1 MKVILFANTEW
12 YLFNFR
18 LPLAKA
24 LRARGFEVLLISP
37 PGDYGQRLQDAGFRW
52 QPLPMD
58 RRSLHP
64 WHELRLLAH
73 LVRLYRREQPAVVHH
88 FTIKCVIYGGLAAA
102 LARVPAR
109 VNAVTGLGYVFLNPA
124 PKARLLRPLVRW
136 LMQGV
141 VNNAGSRLIL
151 QNSEDLAAFQQ
162 AKLAD
167 ARQVRL
173 IKGSGVDIQRFQP
186 AVKPAP
192 ARGETRVLLAARLLW
207 DKGVAEYVDAARQL
221 RAAGLPIRFLLAGAP
236 DPGNPASI
244 PPAQLT
250 AWAAEGV
257 IEVLDHVEDMPALYA
272 RTDIVVLPSYREG
285 LPKSLIEAA
294 ACGLP
299 LVTTDA
305 PGCREVVTD
314 GVEGLL
320 VPVRDANALASAI
333 RRLHDHP
340 GLARR
345 MGQAARARA
354 LAEFDEQIVIART
367 LEVYQELL
375 PNVRIGDG
383 DTGWVATGEGIKAKG

>member
-136 LMQGV
+136 LMQCV

-167 ARQVRL
+167 THHIRL
-173 IKGSGVDIQRFQP
+173 IKGSGVDSRRFQP

-192 ARGETRVLLAARLLW
+192 ARGETRVLL
-207 DKGVAEYVDAARQL
+207 AARQL

-244 PPAQLT
+244 PAEQLT
-250 AWAAEGV
+250 AWAGRGRGRSAGSRGRYAGAVCPDGHRGV
-257 IEVLDHVEDMPALYA
+257 AQLSGGFAQEPDRGRRLRSPTGDHRRP
-272 RTDIVVLPSYREG
+272 RLPGSGDRRRG
-285 LPKSLIEAA
+285 RAA
-294 ACGLP
+294 GP
-299 LVTTDA
+299 G
-305 PGCREVVTD
+305 PGCERS
-314 GVEGLL
+314 
-320 VPVRDANALASAI
+320 RQ
-333 RRLHDHP
+333 RHP
-340 GLARR
+340 PA
-345 MGQAARARA
+345 
-354 LAEFDEQIVIART
+354 
-367 LEVYQELL
+367 
-375 PNVRIGDG
+375 P
-383 DTGWVATGEGIKAKG
+383 